1 MKKDYNGMSSWVT
14 LEEQKNDYIIELLR
28 DLQQSSCTLPPAHL
42 SNSMNFFK
50 NVSRKLKIRSWILVE
65 YFISRLRKSVQIFRK
80 NGAFLHTELENQFH
94 KLWTPGICTS
104 WRHVLTFNAMSSL
117 KRQNISQW
125 VGPKPWGGI
134 GGHVPPKAIILSKA
148 HFSILA

>member
-14 LEEQKNDYIIELLR
+14 LGEQKNDYIIELLR
-28 DLQQSSCTLPPAHL
+28 YLQQSSCTLPPAHL

-50 NVSRKLKIRSWILVE
+50 NVSRKLKIQSWILVE

-94 KLWTPGICTS
+94 SSCAHLRLLTS
-104 WRHVLTFNAMSSL
+104 LAFFNAMSSL
-117 KRQNISQW
+117 KRHFKW
-125 VGPKPWGGI
+125 VLFINRTTCLEFRHFFREWPVRTTK
-134 GGHVPPKAIILSKA
+134 IIV
-148 HFSILA
+148 I